1 MCTNNSESATVE
13 LVHWR
18 QQLLVVGELGLAGWD
33 SHQWDSVPLPPTEI
47 ATSGTRSTPSSSRPP
62 PFIPITIF
70 QLVNR
75 IKCENSNNQI
85 RFFQRLKK
93 TAMAWLPGLEF
104 LRWDQ
109 ICKISRRHYNEDN
122 IEQDVFGQ
130 QGPGVFAPVG
140 CDCFCSRVCL
150 GFRLWAVTAV
160 RQDSSNS
167 GRFFPF
173 CFFCSQYFMVCKKT
187 IIKSM

>member
-33 SHQWDSVPLPPTEI
+33 SHQWDSVPLPLTEI

-75 IKCENSNNQI
+75 IKCEDSNNPI
-85 RFFQRLKK
+85 HFFQRLKK
-93 TAMAWLPGLEF
+93 TTMTWLRRLEL

-109 ICKISRRHYNEDN
+109 ICKISRRHYNKDN
-122 IEQDVFGQ
+122 KETR
-130 QGPGVFAPVG
+130 
-140 CDCFCSRVCL
+140 CLRSTRSWCLCSSWLWLLLLESVSWIQIVSSHSSSA
-150 GFRLWAVTAV
+150 GFKQFR
-160 RQDSSNS
+160 
-167 GRFFPF
+167 
-173 CFFCSQYFMVCKKT
+173 
-187 IIKSM
+187 

>member
-1 MCTNNSESATVE
+1 MWVYPLCPCQCPFSSFLSMFLDPVLDSMDRSGCCQEYEVTTLAVPTTIPGARPYSRHTFMCTNNSESATVE

-62 PFIPITIF
+62 PFIPSTIF
-70 QLVNR
+70 QLVIR
-75 IKCENSNNQI
+75 IKWENSNNPI

-93 TAMAWLPGLEF
+93 TTMTWLPLLEF

-109 ICKISRRHYNEDN
+109 ICKISLWHY
-122 IEQDVFGQ
+122 
-130 QGPGVFAPVG
+130 
-140 CDCFCSRVCL
+140 
-150 GFRLWAVTAV
+150 T
-160 RQDSSNS
+160 
-167 GRFFPF
+167 
-173 CFFCSQYFMVCKKT
+173 K
-187 IIKSM
+187 II